1 MKTFVDTWG
10 WLVAANRADKDHDRV
25 SKIFKD
31 FKGQFYT
38 TDYVL
43 NETITMMFSRHHYE
57 KGKEFIE
64 GILQTSSVGALTIVH
79 INKELFLKAWAL
91 RLKYK
96 DKPNISFVDFSS
108 FAVMHEYKVKEVI
121 TGDKH
126 FEEVGMGFMRI

>member
-10 WLVAANRADKDHDRV
+10 WLVAANRADKEHEKV

-31 FKGQFYT
+31 YKGQFYT

-43 NETITMMFSRHHYE
+43 TETITMLFLRHHYE
-57 KGKEFIE
+57 RGKKFIE
-64 GILQTSSVGALTIVH
+64 GILETSTMGALSIVYMT
-79 INKELFLKAWAL
+79 KDLFLKAWEL

-96 DKPNISFVDFSS
+96 DKPNISFVDISS
-108 FAVMHEYKVKEVI
+108 FVIMQEYKIKKVI

-126 FEEVGMGFMRI
+126 FEEVGLGFIRA